1 MKTGIK
7 IAMMSLL
14 TFSLVGCNDFLDT
27 TPHDSISDK
36 VVWNDIHTAT
46 LYLNGF
52 YPYIDRYG
60 QFGSAQFQGNLTEGL
75 TETFKYGSYVPGNK
89 AGDSN
94 NYVFTP
100 ETMSSTGNLL
110 DGRVDMSVSA
120 VSMSSWNPCGSI
132 PRSRRKRMLNL
143 RRRPVFSAH
152 SSIFSWPN
160 GMEG

>member
-1 MKTGIK
+1 MKNGEIMKTGIK

-60 QFGSAQFQGNLTEGL
+60 QGGCKNIRT
-75 TETFKYGSYVPGNK
+75 T
-89 AGDSN
+89 
-94 NYVFTP
+94 NYHTLPSFRNI
-100 ETMSSTGNLL
+100 SILSRLL
-110 DGRVDMSVSA
+110 VT
-120 VSMSSWNPCGSI
+120 
-132 PRSRRKRMLNL
+132 
-143 RRRPVFSAH
+143 
-152 SSIFSWPN
+152 
-160 GMEG
+160 